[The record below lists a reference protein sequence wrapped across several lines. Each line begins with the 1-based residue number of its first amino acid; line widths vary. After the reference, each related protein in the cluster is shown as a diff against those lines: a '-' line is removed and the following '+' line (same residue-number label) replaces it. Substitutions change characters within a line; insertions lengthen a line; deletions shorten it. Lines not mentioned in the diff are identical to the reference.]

1 MPVRDTREQPRHYFR
16 PDSKKYM
23 TVEMEQPFVWPE
35 IPEDL
40 TPWGKQ
46 ERSRELENT
55 VAVNPGSD
63 QNQQRNA
70 ARQLRQQVVNLF
82 RKKDSTR
89 DRVTERKKKAGI
101 ELSQSEQKSE
111 QKKEQERIER
121 EKASRKTSRLDLW
134 EKKRTGKAV
143 EVETADRSKYTIKA

>member
-1 MPVRDTREQPRHYFR
+1 
-16 PDSKKYM
+16 M

-46 ERSRELENT
+46 ERSKELEDS
-55 VAVNPGSD
+55 VAVSGGHD
-63 QNQQRNA
+63 KDQQRNA

-82 RKKDSTR
+82 RKKDRTT
-89 DRVTERKKKAGI
+89 DQVIERKKRAGVG
-101 ELSQSEQKSE
+101 LSQSE

-121 EKASRKTSRLDLW
+121 EKASRKTPRLDLW
-134 EKKRTGKAV
+134 EQKRTGKVV